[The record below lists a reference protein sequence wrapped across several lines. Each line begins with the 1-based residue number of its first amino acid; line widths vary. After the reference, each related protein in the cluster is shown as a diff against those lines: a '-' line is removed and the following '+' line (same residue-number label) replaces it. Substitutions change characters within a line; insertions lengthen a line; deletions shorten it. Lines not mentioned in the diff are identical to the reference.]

1 MHVMRTTTAAA
12 KRLLVGGLERLG
24 LRVVRTRGRYAQ
36 DGIVTIHSDRFRGS
50 PSFRAAY
57 ARGVRA
63 ADGVDPQFE
72 WRVHVALWA
81 AKLALR
87 VPSDFVECGV
97 NAGFM
102 SSAIMHD
109 PQWARVDRRYYLVDT
124 FAGPPLGQYDAAEI
138 AAGRRRVAEDALRAG
153 AYVVEPARIRR
164 NFAEWPNA
172 IVVRGAVR
180 EVLPSIPSTQVAFL
194 HLDMNSALPE
204 RAALEF
210 FWDRLARG
218 GIVRLDDYVY
228 RSHEQQGAAIDAV
241 ARAEHADVLELP
253 TGQGLIV
260 R

>member
-1 MHVMRTTTAAA
+1 
-12 KRLLVGGLERLG
+12 LG
-24 LRVVRTRGRYAQ
+24 LRVIRTRGRYAQ
-36 DGIVTIHSDRFRGS
+36 DGLVTIHRDAYRGA

-57 ARGVRA
+57 ARGLQA
-63 ADGVDPQFE
+63 CDGVDPRFE

-81 AKLALR
+81 ARLALR
-87 VPSDFVECGV
+87 VRGDFVECGV

-109 PQWARVDRRYYLVDT
+109 LQWTQLDRRYYLVDT

-153 AYVVEPARIRR
+153 AYVVDLARIRR

-172 IVVRGAVR
+172 IVVQGAVPD
-180 EVLPSIPSTQVAFL
+180 VLPVIPSTQVAFL
-194 HLDMNSALPE
+194 HLDMNSARPE
-204 RAALEF
+204 RAALAF
-210 FWDRLARG
+210 FWDKLARG
-218 GIVRLDDYVY
+218 GIVLLDDYAY
-228 RSHEQQGAAIDAV
+228 RGHEQQGAAIDAV
-241 ARAEHADVLELP
+241 ARGKQADVLALP

>member
-1 MHVMRTTTAAA
+1 M
-12 KRLLVGGLERLG
+12 G

-36 DGIVTIHSDRFRGS
+36 DGLVTIHRDAYRAS

-57 ARGVRA
+57 ARGVQA
-63 ADGVDPQFE
+63 SGGVDPHFE

-81 AKLALR
+81 AGLALR
-87 VPSDFVECGV
+87 VPGDFIECGV

-102 SSAIMHD
+102 SSAIMHHL
-109 PQWARVDRRYYLVDT
+109 QWAQVDRRYYLVDT
-124 FAGPPLGQYDAAEI
+124 FAGPPLAQYDAAEI

-153 AYVVEPARIRR
+153 AYVVDVARIRR

-172 IVVRGAVR
+172 IVVQGAVPD
-180 EVLPSIPSTQVAFL
+180 VLPVIPSAQVAFL

-210 FWDRLARG
+210 FWDKLARG
-218 GIVRLDDYVY
+218 GIVLLDDYVY
-228 RSHEQQGAAIDAV
+228 RGHEQQGAAIDAV
-241 ARAEHADVLELP
+241 ARGKHADVLALP